1 MTWTCLENFKVNLKL
16 QKQLWE
22 ILTKVKKLTDN
33 QEINIHLKIQNSL
46 YVISLFTMTEL
57 PFYTK

>member
-1 MTWTCLENFKVNLKL
+1 MAWTCLENFKVNLKL

>member
-22 ILTKVKKLTDN
+22 ISTKVKKLTDN

>member
-1 MTWTCLENFKVNLKL
+1 MAWTCLENFKVNLKL

-57 PFYTK
+57 SFYTK